1 MSKEWMPEQS
11 APDEADPVALARIIV
26 LRRLEAAPR
35 TRHELHITL
44 SDKGVPAGAITEV
57 LDRLCEV
64 GLIDDAAFAAAW
76 VTSRHRGRGLAR
88 RVLGL
93 ELRRKGVAPETIDQ
107 ALELIDH
114 DDERERATALVHNK
128 LPRMHHLETE
138 VVIRRLV
145 GQLSRK
151 GYSSA
156 LAYSVVREALDSV
169 DVS

>member
-1 MSKEWMPEQS
+1 MC
-11 APDEADPVALARIIV
+11 DEYH
-26 LRRLEAAPR
+26 RRLC
-35 TRHELHITL
+35 
-44 SDKGVPAGAITEV
+44 D
-57 LDRLCEV
+57 
-64 GLIDDAAFAAAW
+64 
-76 VTSRHRGRGLAR
+76 AR
-88 RVLGL
+88 RARG
-93 ELRRKGVAPETIDQ
+93 EDG
-107 ALELIDH
+107 